1 MRPHWRKKETRG
13 TSGGREAIVEGVI
26 QHKGTFAFM
35 LSEKEGVG
43 DIFIRGRGLD
53 LAMDGD
59 RVQARVRPEASGRL
73 AGEIIAVVKRART
86 SMVGILKRVK
96 NTWALFPEKGSAPP
110 ALVTGFNGKITPI
123 EGAFAV
129 LEVKHWPEPGSGA
142 SGIVTEI
149 LGDPGDVRARI
160 DSILR
165 ARGITEKFPPEVV
178 AQAESF
184 GARLDPAQWQER
196 ENLIDLPICTIDGAD
211 AKDFDDAVSL
221 EDLGGGML
229 RLGVH
234 IADVGHYV
242 KTGTALD
249 REAYAR
255 ATSVYLPDRVV
266 PMLPPA
272 LSDNLC
278 SLVPRQERLTMSV
291 FMDINSTGKVVKR
304 RMAET
309 VIRSWRRFTYEEIQ
323 ILLDGGKVP
332 DVHKSV
338 GEAVERMSLLTDVLY
353 KRRVARGALDFNLPE
368 YRVNADPHGRPMG
381 ISLRPRL
388 KSHRLIEEF
397 MLLANEAVATEL
409 YAAKR
414 PFLHRRHDSPDPL
427 KLRALSAALG
437 ELGLTAGHIEG
448 GNAPKG
454 LQDVL
459 RQAEGHPL
467 ANLINS
473 LMVRSMRQ
481 AVYSPTSEGHFGI
494 ATRFYSHFTSPIR
507 RYPDLMTHRA
517 IKALLAGKK
526 ENHDALPLEK
536 AGVHCSERERA
547 ASDAE
552 HKSVDIMRAELMK
565 ELVGSIMDGAVTTI
579 IDSGAFVMLGDTG
592 AEGLLR
598 VNGLKPGTKI
608 KVMIAGVD
616 TAEGKIDLSLE
627 GNPPAEGQQP
637 RQPQGN
643 RPRQPRGGQP
653 SPRQRPPLNFE
664 RVARKLGGRKAG
676 GRNKAK
682 GKNKGKGRGR

>member
-1 MRPHWRKKETRG
+1 MKPHWRKKETRG
-13 TSGGREAIVEGVI
+13 ASGGHEAIIEGVI
-26 QHKGTFAFM
+26 QHKGTFAFL
-35 LSEKEGVG
+35 LSEKEGTG
-43 DIFIRGRGLD
+43 DVFIRGRGLD

-59 RVQARVRPEASGRL
+59 RVQARVRPEKSGRL

-86 SMVGILKRVK
+86 SMVGILRRVK
-96 NTWALFPEKGSAPP
+96 TGWALIPEKGSAPP
-110 ALVTGFNGKITPI
+110 AQVSGFAPKIVPV

-129 LEVKHWPEPGSGA
+129 LEVTRWPTSDAGA
-142 SGIVTEI
+142 AGLVNEI

-160 DSILR
+160 DAILR
-165 ARGITEKFPPEVV
+165 ARGINENFPGEVV
-178 AQAESF
+178 AQAASF
-184 GARLDPAQWQER
+184 GARLEPEQWKGR
-196 ENLIDLPICTIDGAD
+196 EELFDLPVCTIDGAD

-234 IADVGHYV
+234 IADVAHYV
-242 KTGTALD
+242 KSGTALD
-249 REAYAR
+249 AEAYSR

-278 SLVPRQERLTMSV
+278 SLVPRQERLTMSA
-291 FMDINSTGKVVKR
+291 FMDINSSGKVTKR
-304 RMAET
+304 RLAET

-323 ILLDGGKVP
+323 TLLEGGKVP
-332 DVHKSV
+332 DVHKSI
-338 GEAVERMSLLTDVLY
+338 GEAVKRMGILTDVLY

-368 YRVNADPHGRPMG
+368 YKVNADPHGRPLG
-381 ISLRPRL
+381 VSLRPRL

-409 YAAKR
+409 YAAKF
-414 PFLHRRHDSPDPL
+414 PFLHRRHDTPDPL
-427 KLRALSAALG
+427 KLKALSAALG

-448 GNAPKG
+448 ANAAKG

-459 RQAEGHPL
+459 RQAENHPL
-467 ANLINS
+467 TNLINS

-481 AVYSPTSEGHFGI
+481 AVYSPESDGHFGI

-517 IKALLAGKK
+517 VKALLLGKK
-526 ENHDALPLEK
+526 ENHGALPLDK
-536 AGVHCSERERA
+536 AGAHCSERERA
-547 ASDAE
+547 AADAE

-598 VNGLKPGTKI
+598 VSGLKPGTKI
-608 KVMIAGVD
+608 KVKIAAVD

-627 GNPPAEGQQP
+627 SQPPQGGQTGQA
-637 RQPQGN
+637 RQPQN
-643 RPRQPRGGQP
+643 NPTRQSRGGR
-653 SPRQRPPLNFE
+653 SVQRPPLNFA
-664 RVARKLGGRKAG
+664 RVAR
-676 GRNKAK
+676 N
-682 GKNKGKGRGR
+682 KGRGRGRGRGR

>member
-1 MRPHWRKKETRG
+1 MKKHWKRKETRG
-13 TSGGREAIVEGVI
+13 AAGGHEALVEGVI
-26 QHKGTFAFM
+26 QHKGTFAFL
-35 LSEKEGVG
+35 LSEKPGVE
-43 DIFIRGRGLD
+43 DVFIRGRGLD

-59 RVQARVRPEASGRL
+59 RVQARVRPEKSGRL
-73 AGEIIAVVKRART
+73 AGEIVRVVKRAHS
-86 SMVGILKRVK
+86 SMVGILKKVK
-96 NTWALFPEKGSAPP
+96 NTWALFPEKGNAPP
-110 ALVTGFNGKITPI
+110 ALVSGFAGKLAPV
-123 EGAFAV
+123 EGSFAV
-129 LEVKHWPEPGSGA
+129 LEVQRWPEAGAGA

-149 LGDPGDVRARI
+149 LGDPGDIRARI

-165 ARGITEKFPPEVV
+165 ARGINEVFPKEVLD
-178 AQAESF
+178 QAAAF
-184 GARLDPAQWQER
+184 GARLEPAAWKGR
-196 ENLIDLPICTIDGAD
+196 EILFDLPICTIDGAD

-221 EDLGGGML
+221 EDLGNGLL

-234 IADVGHYV
+234 IADVANYV
-242 KTGTALD
+242 KSGTELD
-249 REAYAR
+249 KEAYAR

-278 SLVPRQERLTMSV
+278 SLVPRQERLTMSA
-291 FMDINSTGKVVKR
+291 FMDIDRNGKVVKR
-304 RMAET
+304 RLAET
-309 VIRSWRRFTYEEIQ
+309 VIRSWRRFTYEEVQ
-323 ILLDGGKVP
+323 TLLEGGKVP
-332 DVHKSV
+332 DVHKSI
-338 GEAVERMSLLTDVLY
+338 GEAVQRMGALTDVLY
-353 KRRVARGALDFNLPE
+353 RRRVQRGALDFNLPE
-368 YRVNADPHGRPMG
+368 YKINADPHGRPLG
-381 ISLRPRL
+381 VSLRPRL

-409 YAAKR
+409 YNAKM

-427 KLRALSAALG
+427 KLKALSAALG

-448 GNAPKG
+448 KNAPKA

-467 ANLINS
+467 TNLINS

-481 AVYSPTSEGHFGI
+481 AVYSPESEGHFGI

-517 IKALLAGKK
+517 VKALLRGKK
-526 ENHDALPLEK
+526 ENHGALPLEK

-552 HKSVDIMRAELMK
+552 HKSVDIMRAEMLK
-565 ELVGSIMDGAVTTI
+565 ELVGSVMDGAVTTI

-598 VNGLKPGTKI
+598 VNGLRPGAKV
-608 KVMIAGVD
+608 KVMIANVD

-627 GNPPAEGQQP
+627 GRPAP
-637 RQPQGN
+637 
-643 RPRQPRGGQP
+643 
-653 SPRQRPPLNFE
+653 
-664 RVARKLGGRKAG
+664 AAG
-676 GRNKAK
+676 GRPQGGGPGQPPAGGRDRWKFSDWKK
-682 GKNKGKGRGR
+682 GKRGNGGRGGGRGRGRGSR

>member
-1 MRPHWRKKETRG
+1 MRPHWKKKETRG
-13 TSGGREAIVEGVI
+13 ASGGHEAIVEGVI
-26 QHKGTFAFM
+26 QHKGTFAFL
-35 LSEKEGVG
+35 LSEKPGVE
-43 DIFIRGRGLD
+43 DVFIRGRGLD

-59 RVQARVRPEASGRL
+59 RVQARVRPEKTGRL
-73 AGEIIAVVKRART
+73 AGEIIAVIKRART

-96 NTWALFPEKGSAPP
+96 NDWVLFPEKGNAPP
-110 ALVTGFNGKITPI
+110 ALVIGFAPKIVPI

-129 LEVKHWPEPGSGA
+129 LQVTRWPSPDSGA
-142 SGIVTEI
+142 AGMVNEI
-149 LGDPGDVRARI
+149 LGDPGDMRARI
-160 DSILR
+160 DAILR
-165 ARGITEKFPPEVV
+165 TRGINETFPPEVLS
-178 AQAESF
+178 QAESF
-184 GARLDPAQWQER
+184 GARLEPAQWQDR

-234 IADVGHYV
+234 IADVAHYV
-242 KTGTALD
+242 KPGTALD
-249 REAYAR
+249 AEAYAR

-278 SLVPRQERLTMSV
+278 SLVPRQERLTMSA
-291 FMDINSTGKVVKR
+291 FMDINSSGKVVKR
-304 RMAET
+304 RLAQT
-309 VIRSWRRFTYEEIQ
+309 VIRSWRRFTYDEIQ
-323 ILLDGGKVP
+323 TMLEGGKVP
-332 DVHKSV
+332 DVHKSI
-338 GEAVERMSLLTDVLY
+338 GEAVARMGALTDVLY

-368 YRVNADPHGRPMG
+368 YKINADPHGRPLG
-381 ISLRPRL
+381 VSLRPRL

-409 YAAKR
+409 YGAKR
-414 PFLHRRHDSPDPL
+414 PFLHRRHDNPDPL
-427 KLRALSAALG
+427 KLKNLSIALG

-448 GNAPKG
+448 SNAAKG

-467 ANLINS
+467 TTLINS

-481 AVYSPTSEGHFGI
+481 AVYSPESEGHFGI

-517 IKALLAGKK
+517 VKALLAGTK
-526 ENHDALPLEK
+526 ENHTALPLDK

-547 ASDAE
+547 AADAE
-552 HKSVDIMRAELMK
+552 HKSVDIMRAEMMK

-579 IDSGAFVMLGDTG
+579 IDSGAFIMLGDTG

-598 VNGLKPGTKI
+598 VNGLKPGMKI

-627 GNPPAEGQQP
+627 GGRPPQAAQGQQP
-637 RQPQGN
+637 QGGN
-643 RPRQPRGGQP
+643 RPRTSGSGGKG
-653 SPRQRPPLNFE
+653 RQRPPLNFA
-664 RVARKLGGRKAG
+664 RVARNKGRGGGRGRGRGRAG
-676 GRNKAK
+676 GR
-682 GKNKGKGRGR
+682 

>member
-1 MRPHWRKKETRG
+1 MKQHWKKKETRG
-13 TSGGREAIVEGVI
+13 ASGGHEAIVEGVI
-26 QHKGTFAFM
+26 QHKGTFAFL
-35 LSEKEGVG
+35 LSEKPGVE
-43 DIFIRGRGLD
+43 DVFIRGRGLD

-59 RVQARVRPEASGRL
+59 RVQARVRPEKTGRL
-73 AGEIIAVVKRART
+73 AGEIISVIKRART

-96 NTWALFPEKGSAPP
+96 NDWVLFPEKGNAPP
-110 ALVTGFNGKITPI
+110 ALVSGFAPKVVPI

-129 LEVKHWPEPGSGA
+129 LEVTRWPTPGAGA
-142 SGIVTEI
+142 AGLVKEI
-149 LGDPGDVRARI
+149 LGDPGDMRARI
-160 DSILR
+160 DAILR
-165 ARGITEKFPPEVV
+165 TRGINETFPPEVT

-184 GARLDPAQWQER
+184 GARLEPAQWQDR
-196 ENLIDLPICTIDGAD
+196 ESLIDLPICTIDGAD

-221 EDLGGGML
+221 EDLGGGL
-229 RLGVH
+229 VRLGVH
-234 IADVGHYV
+234 IADVAHYV

-249 REAYAR
+249 AEAYAR

-291 FMDINSTGKVVKR
+291 FMDINSSGKVVKR
-304 RMAET
+304 RLAQT

-323 ILLDGGKVP
+323 TLLEGGKVP
-332 DVHKSV
+332 DVHKSI
-338 GEAVERMSLLTDVLY
+338 GEAVGRMGLLTDLLY

-368 YRVNADPHGRPMG
+368 YRINADPHGRPLG
-381 ISLRPRL
+381 VSLRPRL

-414 PFLHRRHDSPDPL
+414 PFLHRRHDNPDPL
-427 KLRALSAALG
+427 KLKNLSVALG

-448 GNAPKG
+448 SNAAKG

-459 RQAEGHPL
+459 RQAADHPL
-467 ANLINS
+467 SNLINS

-481 AVYSPTSEGHFGI
+481 AVYSPESEGHFGI

-517 IKALLAGKK
+517 IKALMEGRK
-526 ENHDALPLEK
+526 ENFGVIPLDK

-547 ASDAE
+547 AADAE
-552 HKSVDIMRAELMK
+552 HKSVDIMRAEMMK

-598 VNGLKPGTKI
+598 VNGLKPGMKI

-627 GNPPAEGQQP
+627 GGRPPQGPQGQP
-637 RQPQGN
+637 PPQGN
-643 RPRQPRGGQP
+643 RPRLSGGQG
-653 SPRQRPPLNFE
+653 RQRPPLNF
-664 RVARKLGGRKAG
+664 ARAARNKGRGGGGGRGRGRGRAG
-676 GRNKAK
+676 GR
-682 GKNKGKGRGR
+682 

>member
-1 MRPHWRKKETRG
+1 MKHHWKKNETRG
-13 TSGGREAIVEGVI
+13 VSGGHEAIVEGVI
-26 QHKGTFAFM
+26 QHKGTFAFL

-43 DIFIRGRGLD
+43 DVFIRGRGLD

-59 RVQARVRPEASGRL
+59 RVQARVRPEKTGRL

-86 SMVGILKRVK
+86 SLVGILRRVK
-96 NTWALFPEKGSAPP
+96 DTWALVPEKGSAPP
-110 ALVTGFNGKITPI
+110 AVVTGFAPKVVPM

-129 LEVKHWPEPGSGA
+129 MEITRWPTPGNGA
-142 SGIVTEI
+142 AGLVNEI
-149 LGDPGDVRARI
+149 LGDPGDLRARI

-165 ARGITEKFPPEVV
+165 TRGINENFPKEVIE
-178 AQAESF
+178 QAEEF
-184 GARLDPAQWQER
+184 GARLEPAQWQGR
-196 ENLIDLPICTIDGAD
+196 EVLFDLPICTIDGAD

-221 EDLGGGML
+221 EDLGGGTL

-234 IADVGHYV
+234 IADVANYV
-242 KTGTALD
+242 KPGTALD
-249 REAYAR
+249 DEAYER

-278 SLVPRQERLTMSV
+278 SLVPRQERLTLSA
-291 FMDINSTGKVVKR
+291 FMDINSAGKVTKR
-304 RMAET
+304 RLAET
-309 VIRSWRRFTYEEIQ
+309 VIRSWRRFTYEEVQ
-323 ILLDGGKVP
+323 TLLEGGKVP
-332 DVHKSV
+332 DVHKAI
-338 GEAVERMSLLTDVLY
+338 GEGIKRMGALTDVLY

-368 YRVNADPHGRPMG
+368 YRINADPHGRPLG
-381 ISLRPRL
+381 VSLRPRL

-409 YAAKR
+409 FNAKM
-414 PFLHRRHDSPDPL
+414 PFLHRRHDAPDPL
-427 KLRALSAALG
+427 KLKALSAALG

-448 GNAPKG
+448 SNAPKG

-467 ANLINS
+467 TTLINS

-481 AVYSPTSEGHFGI
+481 AVYSPESSGHFGI

-517 IKALLAGKK
+517 VKALLRGVK
-526 ENHDALPLEK
+526 ENHEALPLDK

-547 ASDAE
+547 AADAE
-552 HKSVDIMRAELMK
+552 HKSVDIMRAEMMK
-565 ELVGSIMDGAVTTI
+565 ELVGSIMDGAVTTV
-579 IDSGAFVMLGDTG
+579 IDSGAFIMLGDTG

-598 VNGLKPGTKI
+598 VNGLKPGTKV
-608 KVMIAGVD
+608 KVMIAAVD

-627 GNPPAEGQQP
+627 GQAPPQGGQAGQQ
-637 RQPQGN
+637 QG
-643 RPRQPRGGQP
+643 RPPRGQSRGGGR
-653 SPRQRPPLNFE
+653 SSQRPPMNFA
-664 RVARKLGGRKAG
+664 RVAMNKGRKKSG
-676 GRNKAK
+676 
-682 GKNKGKGRGR
+682 GRGRGRGRSGGR

>member
-1 MRPHWRKKETRG
+1 MKKHWKRKETRG
-13 TSGGREAIVEGVI
+13 AAGGHEALVEGVI
-26 QHKGTFAFM
+26 QHKGTFAFL
-35 LSEKEGVG
+35 LSEKPGVE
-43 DIFIRGRGLD
+43 DVFIRGRGLD

-59 RVQARVRPEASGRL
+59 RVQARVRPEKSGRL
-73 AGEIIAVVKRART
+73 AGEIVRVVKRAHS
-86 SMVGILKRVK
+86 SMVGILKKVK
-96 NTWALFPEKGSAPP
+96 NTWALFPEKGNAPP
-110 ALVTGFNGKITPI
+110 ALVSGFAGKLAPV

-129 LEVKHWPEPGSGA
+129 LEVQRWPEAGAGA

-149 LGDPGDVRARI
+149 LGDPGDIRARI

-165 ARGITEKFPPEVV
+165 ARGINEVFPKEVLD
-178 AQAESF
+178 QAAAF
-184 GARLDPAQWQER
+184 GARLEPAAWKGR
-196 ENLIDLPICTIDGAD
+196 EILFDLPICTIDGAD

-221 EDLGGGML
+221 EDLGNGLL

-234 IADVGHYV
+234 IADVANYV
-242 KTGTALD
+242 KSGTELD
-249 REAYAR
+249 KEAYAR

-278 SLVPRQERLTMSV
+278 SLVPRQERLTMSA
-291 FMDINSTGKVVKR
+291 FMDIDRNGKVVKR
-304 RMAET
+304 RLAET
-309 VIRSWRRFTYEEIQ
+309 VIRSWRRFTYEEVQ
-323 ILLDGGKVP
+323 TLLEGGKVP
-332 DVHKSV
+332 DVHKSI
-338 GEAVERMSLLTDVLY
+338 GEAVQRMGALTDVLY
-353 KRRVARGALDFNLPE
+353 RRRVQRGALDFNLPE
-368 YRVNADPHGRPMG
+368 YKINADPHGRPLG
-381 ISLRPRL
+381 VSLRPRL

-409 YAAKR
+409 YNAKA
-414 PFLHRRHDSPDPL
+414 PFLHRRHDNPDPL
-427 KLRALSAALG
+427 KLKALSAALG

-448 GNAPKG
+448 KNAPKA

-467 ANLINS
+467 TNLINS

-481 AVYSPTSEGHFGI
+481 AVYSPESEGHFGI

-517 IKALLAGKK
+517 VKALLRGKK
-526 ENHDALPLEK
+526 ENHGALPLEK

-552 HKSVDIMRAELMK
+552 HKSVDIMRAEMLK
-565 ELVGSIMDGAVTTI
+565 ELVGSVMDGAVTTI

-598 VNGLKPGTKI
+598 VNGLRPGAKV
-608 KVMIAGVD
+608 KVMIANVD

-627 GNPPAEGQQP
+627 GRPAP
-637 RQPQGN
+637 
-643 RPRQPRGGQP
+643 
-653 SPRQRPPLNFE
+653 
-664 RVARKLGGRKAG
+664 AAG
-676 GRNKAK
+676 GRPQGGGPGQPPAGGRDRWKFSDWKK
-682 GKNKGKGRGR
+682 GKRGNGGRGGGRGRGRGSR